1 MSVMVES
8 APLSAHAVHTP
19 APTHP
24 SGASLLEA
32 LLKRPPTPISAEAA
46 PETTP
51 MVMLRRS
58 TSSGNQPR
66 KRNNNFNL
74 RRNSS
79 MAGHIAPLSPSFVSP
94 GVILE
99 DPEQG
104 YFGHFPANV
113 LPTAPVCRY
122 FALNRCWAG
131 PHCRFTHVMQH
142 GAYITIF
149 PVG

>member
-1 MSVMVES
+1 MIES
-8 APLSAHAVHTP
+8 LPAHIVHTP
-19 APTHP
+19 IPKHP

-32 LLKRPPTPISAEAA
+32 LLKRPPTPVSAETE
-46 PETTP
+46 PEATP
-51 MVMLRRS
+51 MVMLKRS
-58 TSSGNQPR
+58 TSSGNYPR
-66 KRNNNFNL
+66 KRSNGLNV

-79 MAGHIAPLSPSFVSP
+79 IAGYITQMSPSFVSP

-104 YFGHFPANV
+104 YFGHFPAN

-131 PHCRFTHVMQH
+131 PHCRFTHVVQH

-149 PVG
+149 PV